1 MWYRLPA
8 VRWGPLLAGSLGVA
22 VLGSSYSALALGA
35 SPSGEIKDEVVVT
48 ATRQSDAVMAA
59 KVTAAV
65 QEDPYIF
72 GDHITVT
79 VENGVVR
86 LEGIVNDL
94 SDLHRVLRL
103 ARRVGGARRVANYLE
118 LSPLSADHD

>member
-1 MWYRLPA
+1 VVPITRCAM
-8 VRWGPLLAGSLGVA
+8 GPLLAGSLGVA
-22 VLGSSYSALALGA
+22 ALGSVSSGMAFGA
-35 SPSGEIKDEVVVT
+35 SAGEIKDEVIVT
-48 ATRQSDAVMAA
+48 AARQSDAVIAA

-65 QEDPYIF
+65 QQDPYIF
-72 GDHITVT
+72 GDHISVT

-103 ARRVGGARRVANYLE
+103 ARRIGGSRSVANYLE
-118 LSPLSADHD
+118 LQPLSADHD

>member
-1 MWYRLPA
+1 MA
-8 VRWGPLLAGSLGVA
+8 V
-22 VLGSSYSALALGA
+22 GA
-35 SPSGEIKDEVVVT
+35 SAGEIKDEVVVT
-48 ATRQSDAVMAA
+48 AARQSDAAIAA

-65 QEDPYIF
+65 QQDPYIF

-86 LEGIVNDL
+86 LEGVVNDL

-103 ARRVGGARRVANYLE
+103 ARRIGGARAVANYLE
-118 LSPLSADHD
+118 LQPLSADHD

>member
-1 MWYRLPA
+1 LSSSIVLAAPA
-8 VRWGPLLAGSLGVA
+8 
-22 VLGSSYSALALGA
+22 
-35 SPSGEIKDEVVVT
+35 SGEIKDEVVVT
-48 ATRQSDAVMAA
+48 AARQLDAVIAA

-65 QEDPYIF
+65 QQDPYIF

-103 ARRVGGARRVANYLE
+103 ARRIAGKSSVANHLE
-118 LSPLSADHD
+118 LMPLAADHD

>member
-1 MWYRLPA
+1 L
-8 VRWGPLLAGSLGVA
+8 S
-22 VLGSSYSALALGA
+22 SALALGA
-35 SPSGEIKDEVVVT
+35 PASGEPKDEVVVT
-48 ATRQSDAVMAA
+48 AARQSDAVMAA

-65 QEDPYIF
+65 QQDPYIF

-86 LEGIVNDL
+86 LEGVVNDL

-103 ARRVGGARRVANYLE
+103 ARRIAGNRHVANYLE
-118 LSPLSADHD
+118 LQPLSADHD

>member
-1 MWYRLPA
+1 M
-8 VRWGPLLAGSLGVA
+8 
-22 VLGSSYSALALGA
+22 ALGA
-35 SPSGEIKDEVVVT
+35 SASGEIKDEVVVT
-48 ATRQSDAVMAA
+48 AARQSDTVLAA

-103 ARRVGGARRVANYLE
+103 ARRFGGTRYVANYLE
-118 LSPLSADHD
+118 LSPLAADHD

>member
-1 MWYRLPA
+1 VAA
-8 VRWGPLLAGSLGVA
+8 VA
-22 VLGSSYSALALGA
+22 SSSSVTAFGA
-35 SPSGEIKDEVVVT
+35 SPSGEVKDEVVVT
-48 ATRQSDAVMAA
+48 AARQSDVLIAA

-65 QEDPYIF
+65 EQDPYIF

-103 ARRVGGARRVANYLE
+103 ARRVAGARSVVNNLE
-118 LSPLSADHD
+118 LMPLSADHD

>member
-1 MWYRLPA
+1 VAYRLHA
-8 VRWGPLLAGSLGVA
+8 GQWGPLLAASLGVA
-22 VLGSSYSALALGA
+22 PLGSLSVAGALAAAPTGQV
-35 SPSGEIKDEVVVT
+35 KDEVVVT
-48 ATRQSDAVMAA
+48 ATRESDAVLAA

-65 QEDPYIF
+65 QQDPYVF

-86 LEGIVNDL
+86 LDGIVDDL

-103 ARRVGGARRVANYLE
+103 ARRIAGKRSIANYLE
-118 LSPLSADHD
+118 LMPLSADHD

>member
-1 MWYRLPA
+1 MWNRLRG
-8 VRWGPLLAGSLGVA
+8 VQWGPLLAGSLEVA
-22 VLGSSYSALALGA
+22 ALGGLSSALAVDA
-35 SPSGEIKDEVVVT
+35 AAGEIKDEVVVT
-48 ATRQSDAVMAA
+48 ATRQSDAVIAA

-65 QEDPYIF
+65 QQDPYVF

-79 VENGVVR
+79 VENGIVT
-86 LEGIVNDL
+86 LEGVVTDL

-103 ARRVGGARRVANYLE
+103 ARRVDGARHIANRLE

>member
-1 MWYRLPA
+1 VA
-8 VRWGPLLAGSLGVA
+8 PLGSLSVA
-22 VLGSSYSALALGA
+22 GALAAAPTGQV
-35 SPSGEIKDEVVVT
+35 KDEVVVT
-48 ATRQSDAVMAA
+48 ATRESDVVLAA

-65 QEDPYIF
+65 QQDPYVF

-86 LEGIVNDL
+86 LDGIVDDL

-103 ARRVGGARRVANYLE
+103 ARRIAGKRTIANYLE
-118 LSPLSADHD
+118 LMPLSADHD

>member
-1 MWYRLPA
+1 MRCRLRG
-8 VRWGPLLAGSLGVA
+8 VQWGPLLAGSLGVA
-22 VLGSSYSALALGA
+22 ALGTLFPAMAVDA
-35 SPSGEIKDEVVVT
+35 STPGEIKDEVVVT
-48 ATRQSDAVMAA
+48 AARQSDAVIAA

-65 QEDPYIF
+65 QQDPYIF

-86 LEGIVNDL
+86 LEGVVNDL

-103 ARRVGGARRVANYLE
+103 ARRIGGARRVANYLE